1 MDIKD
6 FIINDRADWN
16 LDMVS
21 KLKRFPIVMHSD
33 RRKGTGL
40 HVHPGLEIHVTLE
53 GTGTMVVGKQVLL
66 QSPRSVL
73 VFRGMVP
80 HQMISK
86 SSYKRTVVSVN
97 FGIEDADMMTSFHRL
112 VDFSWIPADSCL
124 SLSLSLSEFRQ
135 MEEMC
140 GALQNELTERKIGWE
155 RMALSHVLHI
165 TVFLQRSAQ
174 DSESATTLPSASSG
188 RKNDLVQLCSDY
200 VCRNLG
206 DDLSLKT
213 VARQF
218 AVSEEHL
225 TRCFTR
231 EMDISFYQY
240 VLFQRIAEA
249 KRLLRE
255 SPHASISDIAY
266 LIGFT
271 STSHFSRHFKTLT
284 EETPSSYRHRM
295 FDKGHADDSQP
306 DASENRSTIG

>member
-6 FIINDRADWN
+6 FIINDQPDWN

-53 GTGTMVVGKQVLL
+53 GTGTMVVGEQILL

-97 FGIEDADMMTSFHRL
+97 LDDADMMTNFHRL
-112 VDFSWIPADSCL
+112 VDFSWIPEDSCL
-124 SLSLSLSEFRQ
+124 HFSLSLSEFRQ

-140 GALQNELTERKIGWE
+140 KALRNELNERKIGWE

-165 TVFLQRSAQ
+165 TVFLQRSSA
-174 DSESATTLPSASSG
+174 DSECVTTLPSSSSG
-188 RKNDLVQLCSDY
+188 RKNDLVQLCSDF
-200 VCRNLG
+200 VFRHLG

-225 TRCFTR
+225 TRSFTR

-255 SPHASISDIAY
+255 APHASISDIAH

-271 STSHFSRHFKTLT
+271 SASHFSRHFKTLT
-284 EETPSSYRHRM
+284 EETPSSYRNRM
-295 FDKGHADDSQP
+295 FGK
-306 DASENRSTIG
+306 E